1 MKRTN
6 IRMLSALAVLT
17 ALEIVLSR
25 FLSFSVWNMKIG
37 FSFVPVVV
45 AAMLFGPVPAG
56 IVAALGD
63 FLGAILFPIGPYF
76 PGFTV
81 TAFLT
86 GVIFGL
92 FLYHNQSVARI
103 FAAVG
108 INQLVLSYLLNSYW
122 ISVLY
127 DAPYL
132 PLLGTRVL
140 QCAILIPV
148 QIVMISLL
156 RSARLQRI
164 IGKGATA

>member
-1 MKRTN
+1 MKKIDIRT
-6 IRMLSALAVLT
+6 LSYLAVLM

-45 AAMLFGPVPAG
+45 AAMLLGPVPAG

-86 GVIFGL
+86 GLIFGL
-92 FLYHNQSVARI
+92 FLYHHRSVARI

-108 INQLVLSYLLNSYW
+108 INQLVLSYLVNSYW

-132 PLLGTRVL
+132 PLLGTRIL
-140 QCAILIPV
+140 QCAVLIPV

-156 RSARLQRI
+156 GSAHLQRI
-164 IGKGATA
+164 VRKGATA